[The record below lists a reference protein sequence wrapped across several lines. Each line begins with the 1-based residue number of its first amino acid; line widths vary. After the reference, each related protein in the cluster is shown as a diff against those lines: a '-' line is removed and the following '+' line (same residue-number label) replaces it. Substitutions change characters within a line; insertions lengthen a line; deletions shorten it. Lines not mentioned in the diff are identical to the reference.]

1 LLKQSKNGLVKWLSK
16 KWLFWTLVF
25 YPPLSFLLGLFIL
38 LGRYIGGG
46 LEAKLIELEVVN
58 DSVWVLLFAQFTM
71 LILLVI
77 SSLADREN
85 LFKLTLYS
93 TSPIKDI
100 FWGVLLGIGIAV
112 SYFYFG
118 LADIHLYLQKQLG
131 DYVPVG
137 LPSEALVKDK
147 VLFFIANV
155 LLAPFVEENI
165 YRRLLPQFFAQGSSC
180 KKLCLSAFLFGCLHW
195 MGGFWY
201 VLITMFFI
209 GLPFGFIQQQKKTL
223 LFVFTAHFVLNLIEF
238 IIGAK

>member
-1 LLKQSKNGLVKWLSK
+1 MKWLSK

-38 LGRYIGGG
+38 LGRYIGAG
-46 LEAKLIELEVVN
+46 LEPEFIEVEIVN
-58 DSVWVLLFAQFTM
+58 DSVWILLFSQSTM

-77 SSLADREN
+77 SSLADRAN

-93 TSPIKDI
+93 SSPLKDI
-100 FWGVLLGIGIAV
+100 FWGVLLGVCIAA

-118 LADIHLYLQKQLG
+118 LADLHIYLQKQIG

-155 LLAPFVEENI
+155 LFAPFVEENI
-165 YRRLLPQFFAQGSSC
+165 YRRLLPQLFAQGSSC

-201 VLITMFFI
+201 MLITMLFI
-209 GLPFGFIQQQKKTL
+209 GLPFGLIQQQKKTL
-223 LFVFTAHFVLNLIEF
+223 LVVFVAHFALNLIEF
-238 IIGAK
+238 IIGVI